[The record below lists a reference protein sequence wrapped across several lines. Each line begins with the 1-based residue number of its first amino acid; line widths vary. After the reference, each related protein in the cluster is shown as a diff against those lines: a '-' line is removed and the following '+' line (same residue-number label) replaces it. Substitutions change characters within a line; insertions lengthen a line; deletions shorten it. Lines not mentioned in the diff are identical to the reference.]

1 MTPPVDVQ
9 IEVQQALVGQSSGR
23 LEQRFGGRLGVDV
36 GLTKALSLG
45 VELTGAGGGEDTG
58 TYAMTQW
65 VARPAVLLT
74 GTLGDDR
81 FRLHGGLGPSLTALI
96 VTWTVPAQDT
106 WVAWQPGGRL
116 RLGVEWLPID
126 ALGVELG
133 LGANL
138 RQGGVDAD
146 LGLGV
151 RWHL

>member
-1 MTPPVDVQ
+1 MSPPVDLQ

-23 LEQRFGGRLGVDV
+23 LAQRFGGRLGVDL
-36 GLTKALSLG
+36 GLSKALSVGLE
-45 VELTGAGGGEDTG
+45 VSGAGGGESAG
-58 TYAMTQW
+58 TYATTQLMF
-65 VARPAVLLT
+65 RPALLLT
-74 GTLGDDR
+74 GTLGDQR
-81 FRLHGGLGPSLTALI
+81 WRLHGGLGPSLTAMV
-96 VTWTVPAQDT
+96 VTWSTPAEDT

-116 RLGVEWLPID
+116 RLGVEWLPIE